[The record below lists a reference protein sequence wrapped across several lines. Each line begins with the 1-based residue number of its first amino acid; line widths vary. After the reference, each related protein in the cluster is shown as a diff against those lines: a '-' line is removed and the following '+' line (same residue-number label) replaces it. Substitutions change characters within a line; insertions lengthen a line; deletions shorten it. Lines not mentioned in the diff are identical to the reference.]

1 MSNANFTP
9 EYENTNNYK
18 YKLTPFRFFCYE
30 NFPFIEETF
39 DSLTTYQL
47 LQKIVKYLNEV
58 ITNQNT
64 VQENINIQN
73 ENIKNLLKAYNQLQ
87 EYVNHYFDN
96 LDVQKEIDNK
106 LNQMVEDGTLSEILR
121 KFIDIKYCVNA
132 KDFGCVGDGETD
144 DTNKL
149 IELIAYAKEKNINYI
164 DGQFKTYGV
173 SNPITIDGIKLTNFN
188 FKYVGDV
195 VLDSVVGKQIFTVD
209 NSILENVNFNGNNIN
224 VGAFYS
230 TQGNNKLINC
240 KVENCKWYSFVFSG
254 SSNNILEKCTAYRNG
269 GVFQGG
275 VFHFTEESNFNTI
288 INCNA
293 IENLGKGFDTLRSH
307 NIIFEN
313 CYALNNQ
320 FENYSPRQYCYSIK
334 FDTCK
339 SIKNIDSNEFFT
351 SKNQTIMPTDNS
363 GIKCSRGAY
372 NSVITNC
379 DIVQDGGTNVVSGIH
394 NQGCQNITIENN
406 RISSVN
412 NGILVSWHPQDGAQY
427 PASSP
432 NNTTIRNNIINGLIG
447 IFATL
452 TTSYDEI
459 KNLIIENNKITS
471 SSYAIRCED
480 ITNCIINKNDINSQN
495 VALYIYSSHNN
506 QNYNDYTITNN
517 MIKGLAS
524 DTNLISYCN
533 KMILKNN
540 NFDAPDTGTAI
551 KFANCDN
558 INIINNYFNAFT
570 GLQTQA
576 NKGFKI
582 IGNTYKPK
590 GSGAHYLWRA
600 TAQVDNS
607 AIFSN
612 NQYLDDGAPSNNFNL
627 NYASITDTFH
637 RVIVGVTEPPT
648 SGTWAR
654 GDIAISS
661 NPSTTNCAGWI
672 CGINGTPGT
681 WYPINITI

>member
-1 MSNANFTP
+1 MENLNELKPVGKLSPFAHFCCTIGNLPTSYMISLT
-9 EYENTNNYK
+9 YEEQLLWLCNYLEKTVIPAVNTNA
-18 YKLTPFRFFCYE
+18 E
-30 NFPFIEETF
+30 A
-39 DSLTTYQL
+39 
-47 LQKIVKYLNEV
+47 
-58 ITNQNT
+58 
-64 VQENINIQN
+64 VQELQDLYVVLKNYV
-73 ENIKNLLKAYNQLQ
+73 EN
-87 EYVNHYFDN
+87 YFDN
-96 LDVQKEIDNK
+96 LDVQNEINNK
-106 LNQMVEDGTLSEILR
+106 LDEMVKDGTLDTILR
-121 KFIDIKYCVNA
+121 KFIDNKYCVNA
-132 KDFGCVGDGETD
+132 FDFGCVGDGETD

-149 IELIAYAKEKNINYI
+149 IELIAYTKEKNINYI

-188 FKYVGDV
+188 FKYIGDV
-195 VLDSVVGKQIFTVD
+195 VLDNVEGKQIFTIE

-230 TQGNNKLINC
+230 TQGNNRLINC

-339 SIKNIDSNEFFT
+339 SIKNTDSNDFFI

-372 NSVITNC
+372 NSIITNC
-379 DIVQDGGTNVVSGIH
+379 DIEQDGGTNVVSGIH

-406 RISSVN
+406 RINSVN
-412 NGILVSWHPQDGAQY
+412 NGILVSWHPQDGVQY

-432 NNTTIRNNIINGLIG
+432 NNTTIRNNVINGLIG

-452 TTSYDEI
+452 TTSYDKI

-480 ITNCIINKNDINSQN
+480 ITNCIIDKNDINSQN

-517 MIKGLAS
+517 IIKGLAS
-524 DTNLISYCN
+524 DTNLINYCN

-540 NFDAPDTGTAI
+540 NFEAPNNGTAI
-551 KFANCDN
+551 KFSNCDT

-627 NYASITDTFH
+627 NYASITDSFH

-661 NPSTTNCAGWI
+661 NPSTTNCVGWV

>member
-1 MSNANFTP
+1 MSNINQ
-9 EYENTNNYK
+9 
-18 YKLTPFRFFCYE
+18 
-30 NFPFIEETF
+30 NFPDNPHIQVIKSGKTGLFTNYIFKAIPLAFDESMSYYETLCGLLNYLKNVIIPTVNNNA
-39 DSLTTYQL
+39 DAVAELQNLYIQL
-47 LQKIVKYLNEV
+47 H
-58 ITNQNT
+58 
-64 VQENINIQN
+64 
-73 ENIKNLLKAYNQLQ
+73 
-87 EYVNHYFDN
+87 EYVENYFTN
-96 LDVQKEIDNK
+96 LDVQDEINNK
-106 LNQMVEDGTLSEILR
+106 LDQMVKDGTLDTILR
-121 KFIDIKYCVNA
+121 RFIDNKYCVNA
-132 KDFGCVGDGETD
+132 FDFGCVGDDETD

-149 IELIAYAKEKNINYI
+149 IELITYAKEKNINYI

-173 SNPITIDGIKLTNFN
+173 SNPITIDGVKLTNFN
-188 FKYVGDV
+188 FKYIGDV
-195 VLDSVVGKQIFTVD
+195 VLDNVQGRQIFTIE
-209 NSILENVNFNGNNIN
+209 NCILENVNFNGNNIN

-230 TQGNNKLINC
+230 TQGNNRLINC

-275 VFHFTEESNFNTI
+275 AFHFTEESNFNTI

-339 SIKNIDSNEFFT
+339 SIKNTDSNEFFT
-351 SKNQTIMPTDNS
+351 SKNQIIMPTDNS

-379 DIVQDGGTNVVSGIH
+379 DIIQDGGTNVVSGIH

-406 RISSVN
+406 KISSVN
-412 NGILVSWHPQDGAQY
+412 NGILVSWHPQDGVQY

-432 NNTTIRNNIINGLIG
+432 NNTTIRNNVINGLIG

-452 TTSYDEI
+452 STSYDEI

-480 ITNCIINKNDINSQN
+480 ITNCIMDKNDINSQN
-495 VALYIYSSHNN
+495 IALYIYSSHNN

-517 MIKGLAS
+517 TIKGLAS
-524 DTNLISYCN
+524 DTNLINYCN

-540 NFDAPDTGTAI
+540 NFDAPDNGTAI
-551 KFANCDN
+551 KFTNCDN

-600 TAQVDNS
+600 TAQVDNN

-661 NPSTTNCAGWI
+661 NPSITNCVGWV